1 MVQLSMQLKY
11 AARCYHWLAGGQG
24 GARSQLAASG
34 SVSPRQWRPEHGDR
48 GRPTPLLSTR
58 LGLYDQLSVS
68 VFHVHGF
75 SFSLLLFSVANCG
88 PLWPTL
94 L

>member
-1 MVQLSMQLKY
+1 MVQLSIPLKY
-11 AARCYHWLAGGQG
+11 AARCYQHWLAGGQG

-34 SVSPRQWRPEHGDR
+34 SVSPRQGRPEHGDR
-48 GRPTPLLSTR
+48 GRPTPLLSTL

-75 SFSLLLFSVANCG
+75 S
-88 PLWPTL
+88 
-94 L
+94 